1 MSDWSELILEARLD
15 VARTAYSVATATTTH
30 NVAEAAW
37 EVYEEARQALIDYK
51 KGESNE

>member
-1 MSDWSELILEARLD
+1 MSELILEARLD
-15 VARTAYSVATATTTH
+15 AARKAYSVATANTTH

-51 KGESNE
+51 KGKMHE